1 MQADK
6 PGSVPDESGP
16 YHLSGQA
23 IADLIYRSTRPDD
36 PDNSGR

>member
-6 PGSVPDESGP
+6 PGSVSVLQLAGGP

-23 IADLIYRSTRPDD
+23 IADLINQSTRHAFYY
-36 PDNSGR
+36 